1 MEVNQASNAGE
12 QMGGKRKKTWRRRV
26 FEILEVADA
35 GDRASQIFDISLL
48 VLILANLVVITLETV
63 EGLTTQYRTYF
74 EVCETVSITIFTIEY
89 LLRIWSCTAA
99 PDFQHPVLGRLK
111 FLFTPLA
118 LIDLMALAPFYL
130 PLLIPIDIRFIR
142 FVRLLRV
149 LRLFKLSRYFQ
160 SFQVLGNILKS
171 KRDELL
177 VTLMGVFGLLW
188 LASTMMYFIEHDA
201 QPEAFANIPATMW
214 WGVATLTTVGYGDIY
229 PVTTAGRVLGS
240 VISILGIGLFAL
252 PTGILASGFTEELDR
267 RKQLPSPEPS
277 TCPHCGK
284 PL

>member
-1 MEVNQASNAGE
+1 
-12 QMGGKRKKTWRRRV
+12 MGGKRTKTWRRRV

-48 VLILANLVVITLETV
+48 ALILANLVVITLETV
-63 EGLTTQYRTYF
+63 KGLTLQYRAYF
-74 EVCETVSITIFTIEY
+74 ETCETVSITIFTIEY

-99 PDFQHPVLGRLK
+99 PDFKHPLLGRIK

-130 PLLIPIDIRFIR
+130 PLFIPIDIRFIR

-149 LRLFKLSRYFQ
+149 LRLFKLSRYFH

-177 VTLMGVFGLLW
+177 VTLVGVLGLLW
-188 LASTMMYFIEHDA
+188 LASTLMYFIEHDA

-229 PVTTAGRVLGS
+229 PVTTAGRILGS
-240 VISILGIGLFAL
+240 CISILGIGLFAL
-252 PTGILASGFTEELDR
+252 PTGILASGFTEELER
-267 RKQLPSPEPS
+267 RKQKLSPQQK

-284 PL
+284 IV

>member
-1 MEVNQASNAGE
+1 MDRKNQ
-12 QMGGKRKKTWRRRV
+12 RRTSFRQRV
-26 FEILEVADA
+26 FEILEVADV
-35 GDRASQIFDISLL
+35 GDRASQLFDISLL
-48 VLILANLVVITLETV
+48 VLILANLAVITLETV
-63 EGLTTQYRTYF
+63 DGLTAQYQVYF

-99 PDFQHPVLGRLK
+99 PEFRHPLLGRLK

-118 LIDLMALAPFYL
+118 LIDLTALAPFYL

-142 FVRLLRV
+142 VVRLLRV

-177 VTLMGVFGLLW
+177 VTLVGVLGLLW
-188 LASTMMYFIEHDA
+188 LASTLMYFIEHDA
-201 QPEAFANIPATMW
+201 QPEAFASIPATMW

-229 PVTTAGRVLGS
+229 PVTTAGRILGS
-240 VISILGIGLFAL
+240 FISILGIGLFAL
-252 PTGILASGFTEELDR
+252 PTGILASGFTEELER
-267 RKQLPSPEPS
+267 RKSKLPQN

-284 PL
+284 SL

>member
-1 MEVNQASNAGE
+1 MYAGE
-12 QMGGKRKKTWRRRV
+12 QMGGQRKKTWRQRV

-74 EVCETVSITIFTIEY
+74 EICEIVSISIFTVEY
-89 LLRIWSCTAA
+89 LLRVWSCTAS
-99 PDFQHPVLGRLK
+99 PDFRHPLVGRIK

-118 LIDLMALAPFYL
+118 IIDLMALTPFYL

>member
-1 MEVNQASNAGE
+1 
-12 QMGGKRKKTWRRRV
+12 MGGKRKKSWRRRT

-35 GDRASQIFDISLL
+35 GDQASRLFDISLL

-63 EGLTTQYRTYF
+63 EGLTLHYRAYF

-89 LLRIWSCTAA
+89 LLRVWSCTASS
-99 PDFQHPVLGRLK
+99 DLHHPLVGRIK

-118 LIDLMALAPFYL
+118 LIDLVALAPFYL

-160 SFQVLGNILKS
+160 SFQVLGNIFKS

-177 VTLMGVFGLLW
+177 VTLMGVLGLLW
-188 LASTMMYFIEHDA
+188 LASTLMYFIEHDA

-214 WGVATLTTVGYGDIY
+214 WGVATLTTVGYGDVY
-229 PVTTAGRVLGS
+229 PVTTAGRILGS
-240 VISILGIGLFAL
+240 FISILGIGLFAL
-252 PTGILASGFTEELDR
+252 PTGILASGFTEELER
-267 RKQLPSPEPS
+267 RKQKPATLEN

-284 PL
+284 VL

>member
-1 MEVNQASNAGE
+1 
-12 QMGGKRKKTWRRRV
+12 MGGKRKKTWRRRV